1 MIPTQQRIDSQ
12 NQFNAAA
19 NVAQDQLR
27 RVLVDWVG
35 RKAWKVSGH
44 GGAVVKLAAAVDSL
58 SDAAGWNQQG
68 APFVCLV
75 CRHGSLSA
83 FFRGTFAGRQ
93 LSTDIE
99 LGRVDDDGILSS
111 LNAWEPRRTDYTV
124 DEVRTATER
133 AYELEAEA
141 RQLRRSVAD
150 ICNH

>member
-1 MIPTQQRIDSQ
+1 MILSQDRIDSQ

-35 RKAWKVSGH
+35 RKAWKVSGS
-44 GGAVVKLAAAVDSL
+44 GGAVAKLAAAVAGL

-75 CRHGSLSA
+75 CRHGCLSA
-83 FFRGTFAGRQ
+83 FFRGAFAGRQ

-99 LGRVDDDGILSS
+99 LGRVDDSGTLAK
-111 LNAWEPRRTDYTV
+111 LYGRQPRRTDYTV
-124 DEVRTATER
+124 EEIRATTER
-133 AYELEAEA
+133 AYELEREA
-141 RQLRRSVAD
+141 RQLRRSVSEFY
-150 ICNH
+150 NF

>member
-1 MIPTQQRIDSQ
+1 MIPTQQRVDSQ

-27 RVLVDWVG
+27 RVLADWFG

-44 GGAVVKLAAAVDSL
+44 GGEVAKLAAAVDSL

-75 CRHGSLSA
+75 CRHGVLSA

-93 LSTDIE
+93 LSTDID
-99 LGRVDDDGILSS
+99 LGRVDDAGVLTR
-111 LNAWEPRRTDYTV
+111 LNAWEPRRTDFTV
-124 DEVRTATER
+124 QEVRTATER
-133 AYELEAEA
+133 AYELETEA

>member
-1 MIPTQQRIDSQ
+1 MILPEDRIDSQ

-27 RVLVDWVG
+27 RVLADWIG
-35 RKAWKVSGH
+35 RKTWKISGS
-44 GGAVVKLAAAVDSL
+44 GGAVAKLAAAVAGL

-75 CRHGSLSA
+75 CRHGCLSA

-99 LGRVDDDGILSS
+99 LGRVDDGGILTK
-111 LNAWEPRRTDYTV
+111 LYGWEPRRTDYPVEEIRVT
-124 DEVRTATER
+124 TER
-133 AYELEAEA
+133 AYELETEA
-141 RQLRRSVAD
+141 RQLRRSVSEFF
-150 ICNH
+150 NL

>member
-1 MIPTQQRIDSQ
+1 MIPTQQCIDSQ

-27 RVLVDWVG
+27 RVLVDWIG

-44 GGAVVKLAAAVDSL
+44 GGAVVRLAAAVDSL

-75 CRHGSLSA
+75 CRHGALYA

-93 LSTDIE
+93 LSTHID
-99 LGRVDDDGILSS
+99 LGLS
-111 LNAWEPRRTDYTV
+111 L
-124 DEVRTATER
+124 
-133 AYELEAEA
+133 
-141 RQLRRSVAD
+141 
-150 ICNH
+150 IHI